1 MATSTSTFLTTDID
15 ESIGSKWLLQSRID
29 IPLKEMMPIL
39 LNKFIRYPESVYT
52 KYVYTPQDPTDKSG
66 LKLYF
71 IHLPSSLLGIEYSKT
86 HVYHSDHS
94 KEKFASF
101 AKVVSGNVTTIIQR
115 NGNSDADTNHST
127 FVDDVKLV
135 SLKQEE
141 KIAIPSG
148 YYYAFIN
155 HSEEDAIISVFC
167 KTLKRLNY
175 TDLIK
180 EKGLAFYIISKNSR
194 MEIVANPRYK
204 ISSKINIHT
213 SAILTYVND
222 ISDLFNLMHNVENVL
237 LNQETF
243 CQVMV

>member
-1 MATSTSTFLTTDID
+1 
-15 ESIGSKWLLQSRID
+15 
-29 IPLKEMMPIL
+29 MMPIL
-39 LNKFIRYPESVYT
+39 LNKFIRYPESVYS
-52 KYVYTPQDPTDKSG
+52 KYIYTPQDTKDKSG

-86 HVYHSDHS
+86 HVYHSDHT
-94 KEKFASF
+94 KEKYASF
-101 AKVVSGNVTTIIQR
+101 AKVVSGNITTIIQR

-135 SLKQEE
+135 SLKQNE

-155 HSEEDAIISVFC
+155 HSEEAAIISIIC
-167 KTLKRLNY
+167 KTLKRLDYNE
-175 TDLIK
+175 LIK

-204 ISSKINIHT
+204 ISTKIDIHT
-213 SAILTYVND
+213 SAILSYVQD
-222 ISDLFNLMHNVENVL
+222 IDDLFNIMHNIESVL
-237 LNQETF
+237 LNQKTF